1 MFFNKN
7 KYVKNLLVTK
17 YYSTFAPIKHKQ
29 IKYMAKKK
37 NSTQEEMPNPRK
49 IYSPKDVYDML
60 NEYVIGQDEA
70 KKTLSVAICN
80 HQRRILWNVYKAFPG
95 KYKIVNKKTGVEITE
110 EQLANMP
117 KLSLMDY
124 KIEGDEEF
132 QENMN
137 ITLDKSNILL
147 LGKTGT
153 GKTYMLKQIA
163 KHLNIPCYIADTT
176 KLTQAGYVGDDV
188 ENIIVGLLREADMDV
203 NRAQE
208 GIIIL
213 DEIDKIG
220 RKGDNPSITRDVSG
234 EGVQQGLLKIVE
246 GGIIGVPPNGGRK
259 HPEQELLYVDTSNIL
274 FIGMGSFEGIEKII
288 ERRLNTRTCGF
299 NQGTSENV
307 EEENILSNV
316 MQEDIKSFGIIPE
329 LLGRFPVV
337 TYTND
342 LTKED
347 LIRIIKEPK
356 NCIIKQYQK
365 LFQMDNNDI
374 HFTDGAIESI
384 AEMSLSLKIGAR
396 GLRGIIEKIL
406 NNLCFEMSG
415 KRGENITIDRK
426 YVDSILKRKKV
437 A

>member
-1 MFFNKN
+1 
-7 KYVKNLLVTK
+7 
-17 YYSTFAPIKHKQ
+17 
-29 IKYMAKKK
+29 MAKKK
-37 NSTQEEMPNPRK
+37 KTETEEMYNPRK
-49 IYSPKDVYDML
+49 IYNPKEVYDML

-70 KKTLSVAICN
+70 KKTLSVAVCN
-80 HQRRILWNVYKAFPG
+80 HQRRVLWNVYKAFPG

-110 EQLANMP
+110 EQFIEMP
-117 KLSLMDY
+117 KLAITEY
-124 KIEGDEEF
+124 KIVGDEEF
-132 QENMN
+132 EENKN

-153 GKTYMLKQIA
+153 GKTYMIKQIA

-176 KLTQAGYVGDDV
+176 KLTQAGYVGEDV
-188 ENIIVGLLREADMDV
+188 ENVILGLLREADMDV

-246 GGIIGVPPNGGRK
+246 GGIVGVPPNGGRK

-288 ERRLNTRTCGF
+288 ERRLNTRHCGY
-299 NQGTSENV
+299 NMSVQDIN
-307 EEENILSNV
+307 EEENILSRV

-356 NCIIKQYQK
+356 NSIIKQYQK
-365 LFQMDNNDI
+365 LFQMDSNNI
-374 HFTDGAIESI
+374 QFTDDAIEAI
-384 AEMSLSLKIGAR
+384 AEMALSLKIGAR
-396 GLRGIIEKIL
+396 GLRSIIEKVV
-406 NNLCFEMSG
+406 NALCFEMSG
-415 KRGENITIDRK
+415 KGGETVTIDK
-426 YVDSILKRKKV
+426 QYVDTVLKRKKV